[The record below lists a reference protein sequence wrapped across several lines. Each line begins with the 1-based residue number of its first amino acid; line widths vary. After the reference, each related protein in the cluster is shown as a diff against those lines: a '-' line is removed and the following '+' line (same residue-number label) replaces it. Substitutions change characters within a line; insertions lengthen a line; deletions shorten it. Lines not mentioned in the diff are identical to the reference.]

1 MNVPI
6 VLRLIRCR
14 CRVSH
19 SISHDID
26 DLHHSQPSRRN
37 GINTS
42 PLLRAIAAPVASSNS
57 NSPFIV
63 AIVVVSRGQTGIST
77 MIPQE
82 SFFVVH
88 NLFPAGK
95 LQDYDLST
103 CATVLL
109 SNQSVLS
116 CVSDTANTLDSNSY
130 PRSIEN
136 FYHVCPLS
144 QLGCAGVRI
153 LLCLYTVVVPYMS
166 P

>member
-1 MNVPI
+1 LNVPI

-19 SISHDID
+19 SISYDID

-42 PLLRAIAAPVASSNS
+42 RLLRAIAAPVASSNS
-57 NSPFIV
+57 ISPFIV
-63 AIVVVSRGQTGIST
+63 AIVVVSRGQTCIST
-77 MIPQE
+77 MIPPQV
-82 SFFVVH
+82 SFFVVR

-116 CVSDTANTLDSNSY
+116 CV
-130 PRSIEN
+130 
-136 FYHVCPLS
+136 
-144 QLGCAGVRI
+144 QLQQIPWIQTHTRDQLRI
-153 LLCLYTVVVPYMS
+153 FTMFVPYHS
-166 P
+166 WVVQE